1 MIMKKIISLL
11 IFLLVV
17 GSIVVFSGCVS
28 HPQLNNTPVVLPT
41 QVKSQTPSGSLVDTD
56 NDGIPDSAEKV
67 LGTDPINPDTDGDGI
82 NDKQDPHPT
91 KVDIQFKPSTG
102 PKGFA
107 IKEVV
112 VENNYDSVTKK
123 AASDHLEIILE
134 NPGSSDIS
142 NFSVYYKITDLNTTQ
157 EESYIKSN
165 SLEESYR
172 KSFEGFTL
180 KAHETKSMHID
191 SGQNP
196 GHFRANPN
204 SMYYILKDAM
214 QFNVTV
220 SAEGYQA
227 QTASVEKAAGGAE
240 VAD

>member
-1 MIMKKIISLL
+1 MKKTISLL

-28 HPQLNNTPVVLPT
+28 HPQPNNTPVVLPT

-56 NDGIPDSAEKV
+56 HDGIPDSCEKV
-67 LGTDPINPDTDGDGI
+67 LGTDPVNPDTDGDGI
-82 NDKQDPHPT
+82 NDKQDTHPT
-91 KVDIQFKPSTG
+91 KADIQFKPSTG

-107 IKEVV
+107 IKEVL
-112 VENNYDSVTKK
+112 VENNYDSAAKK

-134 NPGSSDIS
+134 NPGGSDIS

-157 EESYIKSN
+157 EESYIKP
-165 SLEESYR
+165 L
-172 KSFEGFTL
+172 EGFTL
-180 KAHETKSMHID
+180 KAHETKSLNID
-191 SGQNP
+191 SGENP

-204 SMYYILKDAM
+204 SIYYTSTDAM

-227 QTASVEKAAGGAE
+227 QTASVEKAAGGTE